1 MKKITSL
8 IDILSAR
15 AEKSPERV
23 IYRFLEYKNGKWEMQ
38 NITMRSLYHKSLE
51 IAYALRK
58 KGLRPGDRAV
68 IFSMQDYGTTYA
80 ILGCMMAG
88 VTFTVIPPPL
98 DEGKIARFISVLKSC
113 QPKALISNYALEQ
126 ESGVSLT
133 GRLIREAFTS
143 VIRLKRIYTDRL
155 TPYKR
160 KDVIVDAT
168 ENRLVYLQYTSGS
181 TSAPRGVRVTW
192 KALMKNLEQ
201 WHAMIS
207 IMVP

>member
-68 IFSMQDYGTTYA
+68 IFSMQDYGTTCDYWR
-80 ILGCMMAG
+80 
-88 VTFTVIPPPL
+88 
-98 DEGKIARFISVLKSC
+98 ARW
-113 QPKALISNYALEQ
+113 PWGGHTRAAL
-126 ESGVSLT
+126 
-133 GRLIREAFTS
+133 
-143 VIRLKRIYTDRL
+143 
-155 TPYKR
+155 P
-160 KDVIVDAT
+160 
-168 ENRLVYLQYTSGS
+168 
-181 TSAPRGVRVTW
+181 VRR
-192 KALMKNLEQ
+192 
-201 WHAMIS
+201 
-207 IMVP
+207 P

>member
-1 MKKITSL
+1 
-8 IDILSAR
+8 
-15 AEKSPERV
+15 
-23 IYRFLEYKNGKWEMQ
+23 MQ

-160 KDVIVDAT
+160 ERCHCRCHRKP
-168 ENRLVYLQYTSGS
+168 SGLPTVHLRFHQCTKRCPCHMES
-181 TSAPRGVRVTW
+181 TDEKFG
-192 KALMKNLEQ
+192 
-201 WHAMIS
+201 AMS
-207 IMVP
+207 GML

>member
-98 DEGKIARFISVLKSC
+98 DEGKIARFISVFRC
-113 QPKALISNYALEQ
+113 EPYRPIDP
-126 ESGVSLT
+126 G
-133 GRLIREAFTS
+133 G
-143 VIRLKRIYTDRL
+143 IYQCH
-155 TPYKR
+155 P
-160 KDVIVDAT
+160 T
-168 ENRLVYLQYTSGS
+168 ETHLY
-181 TSAPRGVRVTW
+181 
-192 KALMKNLEQ
+192 
-201 WHAMIS
+201 
-207 IMVP
+207 

>member
-1 MKKITSL
+1 
-8 IDILSAR
+8 
-15 AEKSPERV
+15 
-23 IYRFLEYKNGKWEMQ
+23 
-38 NITMRSLYHKSLE
+38 
-51 IAYALRK
+51 
-58 KGLRPGDRAV
+58 
-68 IFSMQDYGTTYA
+68 MQDYGTTYA

-98 DEGKIARFISVLKSC
+98 DEGKVARFISVLKSC
-113 QPKALISNYALEQ
+113 QPKALISNYAMEQ
-126 ESGVSLT
+126 ESGVSIT

-160 KDVIVDAT
+160 KDVIVEAT

-192 KALMKNLEQ
+192 KALMKIWNSVR
-201 WHAMIS
+201 HATILT
-207 IMVP
+207 MVPLVPGFRFSQSGTGRYDLYADLHHQCLCLFSLYVTVSGKSKAVGKNAA

>member
-98 DEGKIARFISVLKSC
+98 DEGKIARFISVLKSDR
-113 QPKALISNYALEQ
+113 K
-126 ESGVSLT
+126 
-133 GRLIREAFTS
+133 S
-143 VIRLKRIYTDRL
+143 V
-155 TPYKR
+155 
-160 KDVIVDAT
+160 V
-168 ENRLVYLQYTSGS
+168 
-181 TSAPRGVRVTW
+181 
-192 KALMKNLEQ
+192 
-201 WHAMIS
+201 
-207 IMVP
+207 

>member
-1 MKKITSL
+1 
-8 IDILSAR
+8 
-15 AEKSPERV
+15 
-23 IYRFLEYKNGKWEMQ
+23 
-38 NITMRSLYHKSLE
+38 
-51 IAYALRK
+51 
-58 KGLRPGDRAV
+58 
-68 IFSMQDYGTTYA
+68 
-80 ILGCMMAG
+80 MMAG

-181 TSAPRGVRVTW
+181 TSHMESTDEKFG
-192 KALMKNLEQ
+192 
-201 WHAMIS
+201 AMS
-207 IMVP
+207 GML